1 MSPKKIDL
9 LINCQWIIPII
20 PKDSILKD
28 CAIAIDAGRIIGIF
42 PQSEATKKFIASKVE
57 QLDNHIVMP
66 GLVNSHGHAAMALLR
81 GYADDLALK
90 LGSRIIYGLLRQNF

>member
-28 CAIAIDAGRIIGIF
+28 CAIAIDAGSDYRHIPPARGRKKIHCR
-42 PQSEATKKFIASKVE
+42 QSGAT
-57 QLDNHIVMP
+57 
-66 GLVNSHGHAAMALLR
+66 
-81 GYADDLALK
+81 
-90 LGSRIIYGLLRQNF
+90 